1 MKLDVYN
8 INNVVFYLSKEYLN
22 KIHFKIDNE
31 VEKEFKKLF
40 VRLKNIYN
48 LDLKGYYEVTIYI
61 NDLYGIIIEMEKDD
75 DEYIKI
81 FGDTLDMKITFK
93 FDSEIFYKINNLDFF
108 EYDKYNLYNDN
119 NNLYISIKNKILL
132 NRKEYL
138 TLLENSKLIY
148 GNELKKLKMKLKKIG

>member
-148 GNELKKLKMKLKKIG
+148 GNELKNLKMKLKKIG